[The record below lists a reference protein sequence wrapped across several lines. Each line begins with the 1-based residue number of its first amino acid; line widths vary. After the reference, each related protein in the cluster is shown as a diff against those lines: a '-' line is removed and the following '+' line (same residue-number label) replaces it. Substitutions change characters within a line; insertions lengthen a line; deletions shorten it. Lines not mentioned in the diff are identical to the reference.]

1 MAARRELTKK
11 FARQHT
17 KAGKSEKGEIL
28 HALVASTGWTRI
40 MPVGRSAPRTPG
52 RVPPTSS
59 SVGRVHARTPTTSY
73 DALVVLQE
81 VWRLSGQP
89 PGKYPAAVM
98 NNTMER
104 LVRFRELGKV
114 APQGH
119 PDGAR
124 GAAGHVATD
133 D

>member
-59 SVGRVHARTPTTSY
+59 SVGRVHART
-73 DALVVLQE
+73 